1 MTSKN
6 KTSLLVSSQLPEFIR
21 DNPDY
26 SNFVL
31 FLKAYYEW
39 LEQNNNVTDR
49 TKNILNYLD
58 VDNTTDEFVNYF
70 INDFLPYWPEGALLS
85 KDRALK
91 YARELYQTKG
101 TPSSYEF
108 LFKVLYNSEFDIFYT
123 KDSVLKASAGDWY
136 ISKSLKLATVDLNF
150 LTLQNLILVQLALLL
165 YLVCE

>member
-1 MTSKN
+1 MAKIA
-6 KTSLLVSSQLPEFIR
+6 K
-21 DNPDY
+21 
-26 SNFVL
+26 
-31 FLKAYYEW
+31 
-39 LEQNNNVTDR
+39 
-49 TKNILNYLD
+49 
-58 VDNTTDEFVNYF
+58 
-70 INDFLPYWPEGALLS
+70 
-85 KDRALK
+85 
-91 YARELYQTKG
+91 ELYNSKG